1 MKYYVYILVSLK
13 SGIRYVG
20 MTEDV
25 EKRLEQHNK
34 GKSKFTKGHIP
45 WELKYFEE
53 LETRIKA
60 REREKYLKSGV
71 GREYISKILA
81 S

>member
-25 EKRLEQHNK
+25 DKRLVQHNK

-45 WELKYFEE
+45 WELKHFEE
-53 LETRIKA
+53 FETRLKA

-71 GREYISKILA
+71 GREYLNKILA

>member
-1 MKYYVYILVSLK
+1 MKFYVYVLISLK

-25 EKRLEQHNK
+25 EKRLVQHNK
-34 GKSKFTKGHIP
+34 GKSKFTKGHMP

-53 LETRIKA
+53 FGSRLEA
-60 REREKYLKSGV
+60 REKEKFFKTGL
-71 GREYISKILA
+71 GREFLNSIMA